1 MNQSKLATVLNA
13 NGLSKTVQRQAVF
26 DALSSNEP
34 LSMHELVEKL
44 AGRVDRV
51 STYRTVALYEK
62 LGILQRLTHG
72 FKYKLELSD
81 NFNQHHHH
89 LTCTNCGKVI
99 DVKAD
104 AIEGTIGLIAQEN
117 NFRLISHQ
125 IEIQGKCA
133 DCAKLSDN

>member
-1 MNQSKLATVLNA
+1 MSDSKLSMVLSA
-13 NGLSKTVQRQAVF
+13 NGLSKTSQRQAVF
-26 DALSSNEP
+26 DALSTSEP
-34 LSMHELVEKL
+34 LSMHELVGKL

-51 STYRTVALYEK
+51 SAYRTVAIFEK

-81 NFNQHHHH
+81 DFNRHHHH

-99 DVKAD
+99 DVKAE
-104 AIEGTIGLIAQEN
+104 AIEGFIASVAQEN

-133 DCAKLSDN
+133 DCSRLSGD